1 MGNIIE
7 NINYNNFICDNYY
20 CNSVSLKPEWFSESS
35 WKITYDTTD
44 KPYFIDK
51 GTLKIKS
58 NNSLLNI
65 QKFKLILS
73 KKLLIEDLKNVSIPI
88 NFSYN
93 LEEINIFIIFSNKIL
108 TLDNIIDIDKSDN
121 IFYIKLNIKNNKLN
135 INRSFDNKN
144 IIKKIKPKKINSFII
159 ELEHKDNII
168 LINESLFIKSK
179 KKYEG
184 KYLKFIPYEINSD
197 SIQALFLSFFI
208 RSKNEF
214 KNNFDFLELNFE

>member
-35 WKITYDTTD
+35 WNITFDTNE

-51 GTLKIKS
+51 GTLIIKS
-58 NNSLLNI
+58 NISLLNI
-65 QKFKLILS
+65 QKFKLLLS
-73 KKLLIEDLKNVSIPI
+73 KKLLIENLKNISIPI

-93 LEEINIFIIFSNKIL
+93 LEEIDIFIIFSNKIL

-121 IFYIKLNIKNNKLN
+121 IFYIKLNIKNNKIN

-144 IIKKIKPKKINSFII
+144 IKKKIKPKKINSFII
-159 ELEHKDNII
+159 ELEYKDNII
-168 LINESLFIKSK
+168 LINESLFINSK

-197 SIQALFLSFFI
+197 LLQELFLSFFI

-214 KNNFDFLELNFE
+214 KNNFDFIELNFE